1 MHNFKKQILVFYDQ
15 NRKTRNRNKNRAKKH
30 KPKSEGAVF
39 FFLGVVSL
47 EQEEEKKVSKHIRCA
62 SPDGLCGY
70 M

>member
-1 MHNFKKQILVFYDQ
+1 MNKIGKLVTVT
-15 NRKTRNRNKNRAKKH
+15 KTVQKNINQRVK
-30 KPKSEGAVF
+30 VLCF
-39 FFLGVVSL
+39 FFLGIVSL